1 MEYLLSNLG
10 INQDNNQLPRIREGE
25 ANRLLQQ
32 FPDRIPVLISHTG
45 KGVTIDKRKYL
56 VPKDLELGQFLHVL
70 RRRTTLRPTDAIFLF
85 ISSRNLIVPMN
96 KKMGVL
102 YEELAEEG
110 FLETDVEKLLNI
122 LKNSI
127 L

>member
-25 ANRLLQQ
+25 ASRLLQQ

-110 FLETDVEKLLNI
+110 FLRISLN
-122 LKNSI
+122 KENTFG
-127 L
+127 